1 MGRRVL
7 WDHVLY
13 RPPVTAVADPWITL
27 AAIATATEQVRIGP
41 IVTPLARRRPQI
53 VARQCTS
60 LDQLSG
66 GRMVLGAGLGLDSS
80 GGELS
85 RFGEELDDRRRA
97 AMLDEALG
105 LLDALWSGDE
115 VHHTGEHY
123 RADGVR
129 FLPRP
134 VQRPRIPVA
143 GRSLPQP
150 RANRPAARFEGAFP
164 IDLDSAD
171 QLAEIIEILRT
182 ERGEAGLEGFD
193 IVVEGDNG
201 SDPAPFAAAGA
212 TWWLAAFDAFTVDAA
227 TVRESST
234 PAPRSARRPAPE
246 VLEVAAGRGAALAL
260 VLRAGGRRAVGM
272 VGRSRHRRKL
282 IWPMRIRGTA

>member
-1 MGRRVL
+1 MRTGLFLPIFGELADPRTVADLAARAEAAGWDGVFV

-13 RPPVTAVADPWITL
+13 RAPVTDVADPWITL
-27 AAIATATEQVRIGP
+27 AAIAAATERVRIGP

-60 LDQLSG
+60 LDLLSG

-97 AMLDEALG
+97 AMLDEGLA

-115 VHHTGEHY
+115 VHHAGEHY

-134 VQRPRIPVA
+134 VQRPRIPIWLA
-143 GRSLPQP
+143 GRYPN
-150 RANRPAARFEGAFP
+150 RAPMRRAARFEGAFP
-164 IDLDSAD
+164 IGLDSAD
-171 QLAEIIEILRT
+171 QLAEMIAILRT
-182 ERGEAGLEGFD
+182 ERGDAGLEGF
-193 IVVEGDNG
+193 VVVVQGYDG
-201 SDPAPFAAAGA
+201 WDPAPFAAAGA
-212 TWWLAAFDAFTVDAA
+212 TWWLRAFDAFTVTEA
-227 TVRESST
+227 TVRGVIEAGPPLSS
-234 PAPRSARRPAPE
+234 SA
-246 VLEVAAGRGAALAL
+246 GA
-260 VLRAGGRRAVGM
+260 
-272 VGRSRHRRKL
+272 
-282 IWPMRIRGTA
+282 

>member
-1 MGRRVL
+1 MRTGVFLPLFGELADPRTVADLAARAEATGWDGVFV

-13 RPPVTAVADPWITL
+13 RPPVSDVADPWITL
-27 AAIATATEQVRIGP
+27 AAIAAATERVRIGP

-105 LLDALWSGDE
+105 LLEALWSGDE
-115 VHHTGEHY
+115 VHHAGEHY

-129 FLPRP
+129 FLPRS
-134 VQRPRIPVA
+134 VQRPRIPMWLA
-143 GRSLPQP
+143 GRYPN
-150 RANRPAARFEGAFP
+150 RAPMRRAALFEGAFP
-164 IDLDSAD
+164 IGLDSAD
-171 QLAEIIEILRT
+171 QLAEMVEILRT
-182 ERGEAGLEGFD
+182 ERGAAGLEGFD
-193 IVVEGDNG
+193 VVVEGGDG

-212 TWWLAAFDAFTVDAA
+212 TWWLVAFDAFTVDAA
-227 TVRESST
+227 TVRGVIDAGPPVSSST
-234 PAPRSARRPAPE
+234 
-246 VLEVAAGRGAALAL
+246 GA
-260 VLRAGGRRAVGM
+260 
-272 VGRSRHRRKL
+272 
-282 IWPMRIRGTA
+282 

>member
-1 MGRRVL
+1 MRTGLFLPIFGELADPRTVADLATRAEEAGWDGVFV

-13 RPPVTAVADPWITL
+13 RPPVTEVADPWITL
-27 AAIATATEQVRIGP
+27 AAIATATERVRIGP

-60 LDQLSG
+60 LDLLSG
-66 GRMVLGAGLGLDSS
+66 GRMVFGAGLGLDSS

-105 LLDALWSGDE
+105 LLDVLWSGDE

-134 VQRPRIPVA
+134 VQRPRIPVWLA
-143 GRSLPQP
+143 GRYPN
-150 RANRPAARFEGAFP
+150 RAPMRRAARFEGAFP
-164 IDLDSAD
+164 IGLDSAD
-171 QLAEIIEILRT
+171 QLAEMIEILRT

-193 IVVEGDNG
+193 VVVEGSDG

-212 TWWLAAFDAFTVDAA
+212 TWWLAEFDAFTVDAA
-227 TVRESST
+227 TVRGVIDAGPPVNSST
-234 PAPRSARRPAPE
+234 
-246 VLEVAAGRGAALAL
+246 GA
-260 VLRAGGRRAVGM
+260 
-272 VGRSRHRRKL
+272 
-282 IWPMRIRGTA
+282 